1 LPLYGVFVIS
11 VCQSVANLAE
21 NIWSS
26 QVNFIVVFALAK
38 YFKACMANVAEHRVY
53 CGWRKESGK
62 WSRQTMI

>member
-26 QVNFIVVFALAK
+26 PVNF
-38 YFKACMANVAEHRVY
+38 YCRVY
-53 CGWRKESGK
+53 FGK
-62 WSRQTMI
+62 VLQSMHG